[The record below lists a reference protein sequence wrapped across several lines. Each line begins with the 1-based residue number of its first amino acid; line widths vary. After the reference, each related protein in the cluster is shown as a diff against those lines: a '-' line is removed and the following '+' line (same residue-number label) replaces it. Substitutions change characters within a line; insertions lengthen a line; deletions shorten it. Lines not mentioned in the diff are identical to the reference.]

1 MNASTEQPSSRSCK
15 DDEAGRTN
23 ARVKCAAADTARVGG
38 DGRIRVALLSPPG
51 RGALGVVGV
60 AGPGAVALV
69 ASLFAAH
76 GKKPL
81 ASRPDGALCVGYWV
95 GCRGEADADSL
106 RATEEVVVVRR
117 SQTSLE
123 VHCHGGLAASEAVIQ
138 SVESRGGVRQSWPEW
153 LAGGPMPVCETGN
166 ETLQTSPTIC
176 TKTDTG
182 SWIEIEAREA
192 LCRAG
197 GPKAARIA
205 SRQLAG
211 AMERE
216 LERLGELVK
225 ARDRAAADR
234 LVDRLRR
241 AARIGL
247 RLGRPWRVVVAGA
260 VNAGKSSLVNAI
272 AGYARCLVSAEPGTT
287 RDVLETRLV
296 LDGWEIDLIDT
307 AGLREDAAGE
317 VELAGI
323 DRAVAAVAA
332 ADLVLR
338 ISESESD
345 LSLLCRGELLVFSKC
360 DLAPAGFAVPPQA
373 IRTSTVTGR
382 GIEELATAI
391 VRHLVPEEH
400 DDPTLLAGA
409 VPLTDR
415 QMQEIHSI
423 YSHLGSHS
431 DASRG

>member
-1 MNASTEQPSSRSCK
+1 VNAPAEQPSPRSCK
-15 DDEAGRTN
+15 DDEAGLTN

-81 ASRPDGALCVGYWV
+81 AIRPDGALCVGYWV
-95 GCRGEADADSL
+95 GCQADADSA

-138 SVESRGGVRQSWPEW
+138 SMESRGGVRLPWPEW
-153 LAGGPMPVCETGN
+153 LAGGHMPVCEPGN
-166 ETLQTSPTIC
+166 ETLQTSPTIR
-176 TKTDTG
+176 TRTDTE

-216 LERLGELVK
+216 LERLGSLVK
-225 ARDRAAADR
+225 ARDAVAADR

-247 RLGRPWRVVVAGA
+247 RLGRPWRVVVAGT
-260 VNAGKSSLVNAI
+260 VNAGKSSLVNAM
-272 AGYARCLVSAEPGTT
+272 AGYARSLVSAEPGTT

-317 VELAGI
+317 VERAGI

-338 ISESESD
+338 ISESGAGF
-345 LSLLCRGELLVFSKC
+345 SLPSRGELLVFSKC
-360 DLAPAGFAVPPQA
+360 DLAPAGFAAPPQA

-423 YSHLGSHS
+423 YLHLGSRS
-431 DASRG
+431 GSSRV